1 MLNRYSRDDVEI
13 VTLRSMETN
22 SERFLSLKN
31 WILSMT
37 NAEDDENGDDFWQWI
52 QNNHELAKSDA
63 TNLLNTFVAFTRN
76 NVNQVIA
83 TGSIVSDDRNMNKTL
98 GLKEAFWFGGFNVHR
113 DFRGRGIGKI
123 LFEYIDNHIRQVVI
137 KDIIVHMFTTSL
149 VSKHICSKVGF
160 ESRGFA
166 NVDSIEQGYQ
176 TVR

>member
-37 NAEDDENGDDFWQWI
+37 DAEDDENGDDFWQWM
-52 QNNHELAKSDA
+52 QKNNELAKNDP
-63 TNLLNTFVAFTRN
+63 TNLLNTFVVFTRN
-76 NVNQVIA
+76 NANQVIA
-83 TGSIVSDDRNMNKTL
+83 TRSIVSDDRNMNKTL

-113 DFRGRGIGKI
+113 DFRGRGIGNI
-123 LFEYIDNHIRQVVI
+123 LLEYINNHIRQVI
-137 KDIIVHMFTTSL
+137 TKDIIMHMFTTSL
-149 VSKHICSKVGF
+149 VSKHLYSKFGF

-166 NVDSIEQGYQ
+166 NVDSIEPGYH